1 MSGGSLD
8 YLYYKV
14 EDASRYIKDREIRAL
29 CVDFA
34 KVLHDIEWN
43 LDDDIGDDTLRRSIH
58 DFKKKWFGPRDERLK
73 EFIDDAIHELKQEL
87 YDMIEVKDGD
97 KVS

>member
-14 EDASRYIKDREIRAL
+14 EDASRQIQDREISAL

-34 KVLHDIEWN
+34 KVLHDVEWYI
-43 LDDDIGDDTLRRSIH
+43 DCDIGKDTLDKTIRA
-58 DFKKKWFGPRDERLK
+58 FKKKWFGPRDERLK
-73 EFIDDAIHELKQEL
+73 EIVDDAIHELKTEL
-87 YDMIEVKDGD
+87 YETIGVKENNL
-97 KVS
+97 